1 MKIKTLLVALVAIV
15 LAGFCAASCNK
26 DKSLVGTTWKYSQVN
41 LRHTITIDSKD
52 GCTYL
57 LEQYVSEEIGWSEVE
72 SKGTYILNGKDIT
85 FLWLTNLEYIGEWGD
100 CHVNGNIMTV
110 TIEGET
116 WKLIKQ

>member
-1 MKIKTLLVALVAIV
+1 MKIKSLLVALVAIV
-15 LAGFCAASCNK
+15 MAGFFAASCNK
-26 DKSLVGTTWKYSQVN
+26 DESLVGTTWKYSQVN

-72 SKGTYILNGKDIT
+72 SKGTYILNGEDIT
-85 FLWLTNLEYIGEWGD
+85 FLWLTNLEYVGEWKD
-100 CHVNGNIMTV
+100 CKVKGNVMTV
-110 TIEGET
+110 VIDDEE